1 MWSYELRRCLGVPF
15 ERRQRDHF
23 AGEQD
28 PDHRIKRQAHVRTNA
43 RSNLS
48 QHLKIIIGK
57 HSGVPGR
64 NRFCL
69 QAFDLLTSFLSE
81 A

>member
-1 MWSYELRRCLGVPF
+1 VWSYELRRGLGVSF
-15 ERRQRDHF
+15 ERGQRDHF

-43 RSNLS
+43 RANPS

-57 HSGVPGR
+57 YSVVAWPE
-64 NRFCL
+64 
-69 QAFDLLTSFLSE
+69 SILS
-81 A
+81 ASI